1 MPAPWTIRRNA
12 RLLAV
17 TLLVAGIQLLA
28 PPPADAWFGW
38 LDKFSGPG
46 PFKGLLFDARL
57 ACFGAPTGVESP
69 EFRAAEAL
77 TRLLIESTEKDF
89 AQLRRETAE
98 AWNVVFLPDRRS
110 AVLAVQMRAQFFV
123 ALRNLRDATQQREAV
138 LAAAR
143 GAVDEIN
150 ASRRRLIF
158 GGAIGTMWSTCG
170 AAKDR
175 RVSVDL
181 SVDLWW
187 AKGNPEFAGGEQV
200 RFTTIMPAVSYRVFP
215 DPDYD
220 VLDVSM
226 AAGWYWF
233 TSKGFDSVDGF
244 VVQPVRVTLHPP
256 TGWHALD
263 HDDIRRWLAPIAVR
277 GALTVVPS
285 GFKADA
291 FNASR
296 RERIP
301 AEYVPTLGLYYN
313 LMTLLPDPKK
323 RN

>member
-1 MPAPWTIRRNA
+1 VPDKEVLALRTDAVAAWKVVNSLDRSNA
-12 RLLAV
+12 ALA
-17 TLLVAGIQLLA
+17 AQM
-28 PPPADAWFGW
+28 
-38 LDKFSGPG
+38 S
-46 PFKGLLFDARL
+46 LLFFDA
-57 ACFGAPTGVESP
+57 
-69 EFRAAEAL
+69 
-77 TRLLIESTEKDF
+77 
-89 AQLRRETAE
+89 LRRLEGD
-98 AWNVVFLPDRRS
+98 P
-110 AVLAVQMRAQFFV
+110 
-123 ALRNLRDATQQREAV
+123 REQV

-143 GAVDEIN
+143 EAVKELDV
-150 ASRRRLIF
+150 SRRRLIF

-187 AKGNPEFAGGEQV
+187 AKGNPEFAAGEQV
-200 RFTTIMPAVSYRVFP
+200 RFTTVMPAVSYRVFP

-220 VLDVSM
+220 VLDVAM

-244 VVQPVRVTLHPP
+244 VVQPVRVTLHFP

-263 HDDIRRWLAPIAVR
+263 HSDARRWLAPIAVR

-291 FNASR
+291 FNAAASR
-296 RERIP
+296 RERIS

-313 LMTLLPDPKK
+313 VMTLLPDPKK